1 MNKRISENGIDA
13 VGCYSFK
20 FFEVQSSTR
29 FALTEALSLAVAS
42 HAVRV
47 AHSTH
52 GYVKSRSERKR
63 AINYREALLI
73 IGCAAQFNG

>member
-52 GYVKSRSERKR
+52 GYVKSRSEASDHKLSRS
-63 AINYREALLI
+63 I
-73 IGCAAQFNG
+73 IDYWLRGPV